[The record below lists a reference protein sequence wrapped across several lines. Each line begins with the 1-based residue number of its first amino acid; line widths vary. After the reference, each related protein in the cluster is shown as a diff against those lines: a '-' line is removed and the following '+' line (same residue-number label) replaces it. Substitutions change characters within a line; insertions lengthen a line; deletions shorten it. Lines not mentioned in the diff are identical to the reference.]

1 VATHSELRVHGVS
14 GTPPRDLLYSDPVTY
29 DQTGTHTKVYRQ
41 TRSGGFDVAAF
52 HWGSLTAGSWVTA
65 FWVLLAPFAFANAA
79 GWMLTSRGPW
89 SRMWVRWAGLCLTG
103 LLVAQGAV
111 LLIDLPYHWIKTN
124 PIEVPVPWLTG
135 PGGRLPPGT
144 VVVGVAALTVGFVFL
159 VWRLSTRSHFTTFTG
174 WTQVKLVFSPKI
186 NHLLPPRYW
195 EGEPTTDTGGCTSQL
210 LTEDE
215 QWKDPGDEEIAD
227 KTLWQEHAFLHRLRR
242 IHLGVG
248 FAVVALSLAV
258 GSQSLVPTIAAALPV
273 VAGFT
278 LLAVTGFR
286 PTSMWVKR
294 GTALSPLIGLAF
306 LVLIGVAVLVGEN
319 ALPAEPH
326 WTGIHEVVAGVAGLL
341 GITAFGTWLSQVV
354 GSWSDK
360 GIKSL
365 GTGWVTLGALTIAT
379 LLGASF
385 GMAAGLVA
393 ENWLG
398 VDEITDNGGG
408 WVATAMLL
416 LVIWLL
422 GATGIAI
429 LWGKIMPQEDVAC
442 GDYPI
447 SEAPANGRNFA
458 LIRRVTRRA
467 SWIFTAA
474 GIYGI
479 VAGVTAAID
488 AWIPGSFA
496 LSPME
501 LSASGA
507 YLTVAAVFLGT
518 FGILVLTIALFEY
531 NGGVALGI
539 LLVGTAILAAARF
552 ELLPEFSV
560 LGAALDLSSLV
571 DVGKL
576 LLIVG
581 PAALVARGILSRS
594 LGGADKRRRGVGVL
608 WDVGSLWPRW
618 FHPLGPPSY
627 GPNAVCQLLDQIR
640 GDERPDVLAAHSQGS
655 LISAIAISQ
664 ADPAEVSG
672 MGFLTYGSPLGLLYS
687 RLFPAVGI
695 DGLVTEVQGKLG
707 RPWINLWRD
716 TDYLGGC
723 PIGLGAGDRK
733 IATGAGHSLYEL
745 TFEFCSARREAV
757 NDPVPD
763 GSDCW

>member
-1 VATHSELRVHGVS
+1 
-14 GTPPRDLLYSDPVTY
+14 
-29 DQTGTHTKVYRQ
+29 
-41 TRSGGFDVAAF
+41 
-52 HWGSLTAGSWVTA
+52 
-65 FWVLLAPFAFANAA
+65 
-79 GWMLTSRGPW
+79 
-89 SRMWVRWAGLCLTG
+89 MWVRWAGLCLTG
-103 LLVAQGAV
+103 LFVAQGAV

-124 PIEVPVPWLTG
+124 SIDVAVPWLTG
-135 PGGRLPPGT
+135 PSGRLPAGT
-144 VVVGVAALTVGFVFL
+144 VVLGVVALTAGFVFL

-174 WTQVKLVFSPKI
+174 MTQVKLVFSPNI
-186 NHLLPPRYW
+186 RHLLPPRYW
-195 EGEPTTDTGGCTSQL
+195 DGEPEAEIGGCATQL
-210 LTEDE
+210 LTLE
-215 QWKDPGDEEIAD
+215 QQWDDPAANEIAD
-227 KTLWQEHAFLHRLRR
+227 KSLWQAHAFLHRLRR

-248 FAVVALSLAV
+248 FAVVALILAV
-258 GSQSLVPTIAAALPV
+258 GSQSLVLAIVASLPV
-273 VAGFT
+273 LGGFV
-278 LLAVTGFR
+278 LLAVTGFK

-294 GTALSPLIGLAF
+294 STALSPLVGLAF
-306 LVLIGVAVLVGEN
+306 LFIIGSVILIQGAS
-319 ALPAEPH
+319 ALPIEPH

-354 GSWSDK
+354 GSWSEK

-393 ENWLG
+393 ETWLG

-408 WVATAMLL
+408 WVAVAMLL

-429 LWGKIMPQEDVAC
+429 LWGKVMPQEEAVC

-447 SEAPANGRNFA
+447 ADAPDNGKNFA

-488 AWIPGSFA
+488 AWVPGTIT
-496 LSPME
+496 LSPTE
-501 LSASGA
+501 LSATGT
-507 YLTVAAVFLGT
+507 YLTVAAIFLGT
-518 FGILVLTIALFEY
+518 FGTIVISVALFEY

-539 LLVGTAILAAARF
+539 LVLGATILAAARF
-552 ELLPEFSV
+552 DLLPEFAV
-560 LGAALDLSSLV
+560 LGNPLDLSSLV
-571 DVGKL
+571 DVSKL

-640 GDERPDVLAAHSQGS
+640 GAERPDVLAAHSQGS

-695 DGLVTEVQGKLG
+695 GGLVAEVEDKLTD

-723 PIGLGAGDRK
+723 PIGLGAGDRR
-733 IATGAGHSLYEL
+733 IDTGAGHSQYEL
-745 TFEFCSARREAV
+745 TVEFCSARREAV
-757 NDPVPD
+757 NDPVLD
-763 GSDCW
+763 GADCW